1 MPITSISY
9 NRTYA
14 IGPFLNEKIGVE
26 ISLDENQCPLEAL
39 AEAKKI
45 TDQFHLDANPNM
57 ADQNT
62 APIIN
67 EPLPEIQVEKPIEQ
81 ILSIEDDIRSF
92 TNYDKLGKVY
102 GMLAKVQPDI
112 AAVYNEMREKLKAAE
127 IKDILDRTDA
137 LYKAPSEELKKEMNA
152 ALNKK
157 QKTNGK

>member
-1 MPITSISY
+1 MKITTVSFNKAY
-9 NRTYA
+9 N
-14 IGPFLNEKIGVE
+14 IGPFLNERVGVE
-26 ISLDENQCPLEAL
+26 AIIEEGD
-39 AEAKKI
+39 
-45 TDQFHLDANPNM
+45 NPIEVLQNLRELSDRFNEVNNPHR

-67 EPLPEIQVEKPIEQ
+67 EPLPEIQVEKPIESKDQ

-127 IKDILDRTDA
+127 IKDILDRT
-137 LYKAPSEELKKEMNA
+137 EEYGKNLTKIQTKKPI
-152 ALNKK
+152 
-157 QKTNGK
+157 T